1 MSNRSAPHCA
11 QCGQELEL
19 VLDTRTGELNVREC
33 ANPDCPSKKV
43 RKLLQRSSKDV
54 PTAA

>member
-19 VLDTRTGELNVREC
+19 VIDARTGKLTIREC
-33 ANPDCPSKKV
+33 ANPDCPSKEARKV
-43 RKLLQRSSKDV
+43 PERSPKDA